1 MAEPPEIL
9 TLALAVGG
17 AVRLEVRT
25 LGKSEISGPEAD
37 GGAFGSVLI
46 VVDVGSSRAAAS
58 LMRREDEEELAAG
71 PSSCRGRRD
80 VAI

>member
-17 AVRLEVRT
+17 AIRLEVWT

-37 GGAFGSVLI
+37 GGTFGGLFI
-46 VVDVGSSRAAAS
+46 VFVVGSSRAADS
-58 LMRREDEEELAAG
+58 LMRQEDEEELAAG
-71 PSSCRGRRD
+71 PSCRGRRD
-80 VAI
+80 AAI

>member
-37 GGAFGSVLI
+37 GGAFGGLF
-46 VVDVGSSRAAAS
+46 VVVAVGSSRAAGE
-58 LMRREDEEELAAG
+58 LMRRGDEEELAAG
-71 PSSCRGRRD
+71 PSRRD
-80 VAI
+80 CRDAAI